1 MLRLLWCLWGVAR
14 TAEAAGGG
22 RGTRGGGGGA
32 PLPHIIHIVADDLGW
47 SYVDWHR
54 DPRTA
59 DPPGVP
65 LTPRLDALRK
75 VGVTLDRHYAFQY
88 CSPSRSALL
97 SGRNPISV
105 NVQNVV
111 PEVSNPDDPVGGWQG
126 IPTAMTGVAEI
137 LRRQGY
143 KTEAVGKWDVGMA
156 TAAHHHPRARGFDAW
171 TGYWHH
177 ANDYWTFD
185 EGPTCDG
192 APVQDLWHYNATFDG
207 PATWLRNGPS
217 CTQENQTHA
226 PPSSPCVYEERLL
239 ADHAVRAVERH
250 DTTDAS
256 APLFLYWAMHL
267 VHMPLQVPDAYL
279 ALFNASTIPDERRRF
294 MTAMVRYADDEVGRL
309 VDALE
314 RRGMLA
320 NAVVTFHADNGGEIM
335 GAGIAGGNNWP
346 LTGGKFSNFEGGIRV
361 NAFVSGGQIPAA
373 RRGATLSQWSTIW
386 DWYATYAAIAGVDS
400 VDDAAAAA
408 AGLPPLDSFDQW
420 PYLTGANTTA
430 PRREIVIGD
439 TTAVYPNSDGKTR
452 VGGILVE
459 GGWKLL
465 LGPPDKLY
473 TVEQYVQTGPNWPN
487 ASSHLVPLLHP
498 KTCGREPA
506 RGCLFDVLRDP
517 TERHNLAATNAT
529 LFLALLARVDALQ
542 QSSEVYS
549 PIRGKPDPR
558 ACEVATSKYGGFWG
572 PFAD

>member
-1 MLRLLWCLWGVAR
+1 MLLPRLLGLLGVACGST
-14 TAEAAGGG
+14 TAARAPDQ
-22 RGTRGGGGGA
+22 GTRGGHGA
-32 PLPHIIHIVADDLGW
+32 APPPHIIHIVADDLGW

-59 DPPGVP
+59 DPPDTP
-65 LTPRLDALRK
+65 LTPRLDALRRA
-75 VGVTLDRHYAFQY
+75 GVTLERHYAFQY

-97 SGRNPISV
+97 SGRNPIGV

-126 IPTAMTGVAEI
+126 IPTAMTGLAEV
-137 LRRQGY
+137 LRRRGY
-143 KTEAVGKWDVGMA
+143 RTEAVGKWDVGMA

-177 ANDYWTFD
+177 ANDYWTFA
-185 EGPTCDG
+185 EETCDG
-192 APVQDLWHYNATFDG
+192 KAVQDLWRYNATFDG

-217 CTQENQTHA
+217 CAQGNQTHTA
-226 PPSSPCVYEERLL
+226 ASPCVYEEQLL
-239 ADHAVRAVERH
+239 ADHAVRAVEEH
-250 DTTDAS
+250 DDT
-256 APLFLYWAMHL
+256 APLFLYWALHL

-279 ALFNASTIPDERRRF
+279 ARFDDVPDEPRRF

-320 NAVVTFHADNGGEIM
+320 NAVVTFHSDNGGEIM
-335 GAGIAGGNNWP
+335 GAGACGGNNWP

-361 NAFVSGGQIPAA
+361 NAFVSGGAVPEA
-373 RRGATLSQWSTIW
+373 RRGAALSQLSTLW
-386 DWYATYAAIAGVDS
+386 DWYATYAGIAGAGS
-400 VDDAAAAA
+400 IDDAAAAA
-408 AGLPPLDSFDQW
+408 AGLPPLDSVDQW
-420 PYLTGANTTA
+420 PYVTGANATP
-430 PRREIVIGD
+430 PRREVVIGD
-439 TTAVYPNSDGKTR
+439 TTAVYPNADGRTR

-473 TVEQYVQTGPNWPN
+473 TVGQYVRTGPNWPN

-506 RGCLFDVLRDP
+506 RGCLFNVLRDP
-517 TERHNLAATNAT
+517 TERRNLAATNAT
-529 LFLALLARVDALQ
+529 LFRALLARVDALQ

-549 PIRGKPDPR
+549 PIRGKVDPR
-558 ACEVATSKYGGFWG
+558 ACEVATNKYGGFWG